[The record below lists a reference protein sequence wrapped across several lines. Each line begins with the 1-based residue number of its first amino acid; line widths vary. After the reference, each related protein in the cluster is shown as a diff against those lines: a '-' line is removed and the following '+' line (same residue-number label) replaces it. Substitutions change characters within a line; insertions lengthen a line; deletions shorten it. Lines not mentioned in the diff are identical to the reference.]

1 MSEKYGIIASFP
13 DTPSFYHAAEKV
25 RDAGYKKWDTYSSF
39 PVHGM
44 PAAQGQPRSKVP
56 VFTFCGGITG
66 FCLGLGMVWFMNAF
80 DYPLI
85 IRGQPFFSPVFPF
98 PIMYELTI
106 LLSAFGTLG
115 GMFITICS
123 RNTTARFSIVTSSSR
138 SRGIGSSS
146 PSSHAMANTILSP
159 HASFLRK
166 LVEPTSRRSQPRTSP
181 CVFS

>member
-1 MSEKYGIIASFP
+1 MSAPHAIIASFP

-44 PAAQGQPRSKVP
+44 PEAQGQPRSKVP
-56 VFTFCGGITG
+56 IFTFCGGLTG
-66 FCLGLGMVWFMNAF
+66 FTIGISIVSFMNYF

-85 IRGQPFFSPVFPF
+85 VGGKPFFSPVFPF

-115 GMFITICS
+115 GMFITNLLPQHHNTLFENDTFLEVAGDRMVIAIES
-123 RNTTARFSIVTSSSR
+123 RDPKFDAQATRQFLESIGGTDIEEVTA
-138 SRGIGSSS
+138 
-146 PSSHAMANTILSP
+146 
-159 HASFLRK
+159 
-166 LVEPTSRRSQPRTSP
+166 
-181 CVFS
+181 

>member
-1 MSEKYGIIASFP
+1 MSESESYGIIATFP
-13 DTPSFYHAAEKV
+13 DTPSFFHAAEKV

-66 FCLGLGMVWFMNAF
+66 FCLGLTIVWFMNMYN
-80 DYPLI
+80 YPLI
-85 IRGQPFFSPVFPF
+85 VGGKPFFSPVFPF

-115 GMFITICS
+115 GMFITNLLPQHYNPLFNNEKFLDVSGDRLVIAIED
-123 RNTTARFSIVTSSSR
+123 RDAKYDPVETRRFLEE
-138 SRGIGSSS
+138 IGGTDIEEVS
-146 PSSHAMANTILSP
+146 A
-159 HASFLRK
+159 
-166 LVEPTSRRSQPRTSP
+166 
-181 CVFS
+181 